1 MINELYFNLDT
12 LEFTQKFSIGK
23 NEILIYDFLYFIKNC
38 NCNRLYINDNQS
50 EFLKNIKK

>member
-1 MINELYFNLDT
+1 MINELYLNLDT